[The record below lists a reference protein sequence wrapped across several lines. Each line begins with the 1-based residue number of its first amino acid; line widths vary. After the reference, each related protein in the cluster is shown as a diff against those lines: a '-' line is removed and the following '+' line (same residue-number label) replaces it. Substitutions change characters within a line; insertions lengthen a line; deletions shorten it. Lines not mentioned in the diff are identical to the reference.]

1 MVGHMMRHGVRLLF
15 VLTVA
20 SLLTWTSTT
29 GAAPAPPVSPLG
41 GTITAVDASSLT
53 VSGRSSEVV
62 RVAVTADTRIIR
74 RQQVGLQDIKPNEL
88 VGVTAKREPDGSLT
102 AVSINIFPPEF
113 KGRVRESQFLMETG
127 NVMTNATVFQNVRR
141 VDGRTLYL
149 KLPDGTAVIAVP
161 RTTDI
166 FRLTQLTLGDLRT
179 GMRVVVRVSSGSDGS
194 LVAASVTVE
203 APPR

>member
-1 MVGHMMRHGVRLLF
+1 MMRHGVGLLF

-29 GAAPAPPVSPLG
+29 GAAPVPPLSPLD

-74 RQQVGLQDIKPNEL
+74 RQPVGLEDIKPNEF
-88 VGVTAKREPDGSLT
+88 VGVTAKRESDGSLT

-113 KGRVRESQFLMETG
+113 RGRVRESQFLMETG
-127 NVMTNATVFQNVRR
+127 NIMTNATVFQNVRR

-149 KLPDGTAVIAVP
+149 KLPDGTAVITVP

-179 GMRVVVRVSSGSDGS
+179 GMRVVVRGGAGPDGS